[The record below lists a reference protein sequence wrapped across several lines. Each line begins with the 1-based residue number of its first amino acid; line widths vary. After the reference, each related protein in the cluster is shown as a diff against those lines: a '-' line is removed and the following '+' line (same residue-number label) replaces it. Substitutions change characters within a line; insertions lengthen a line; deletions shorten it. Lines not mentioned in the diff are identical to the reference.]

1 MSGPS
6 GRSVL
11 SSDLGTIGLAD
22 LVRDLESAGDTGK
35 IYTKEFASRLGAS
48 RLLGR

>member
-11 SSDLGTIGLAD
+11 SSDLGTLGLAD
-22 LVRDLESAGDTGK
+22 LVRDLESADPLSVPGS
-35 IYTKEFASRLGAS
+35 EVPA
-48 RLLGR
+48 LLPSNEPLSTP